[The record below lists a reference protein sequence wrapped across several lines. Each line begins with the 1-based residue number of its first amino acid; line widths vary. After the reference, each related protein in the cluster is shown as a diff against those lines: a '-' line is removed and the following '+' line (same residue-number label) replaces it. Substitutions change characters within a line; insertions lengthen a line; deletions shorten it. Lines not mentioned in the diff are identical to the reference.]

1 MQHDAFLEVTHH
13 LSTNHFFFTLIH
25 FDGLRQNALT
35 QRLFMQF
42 WFFIQPLGNWQIEV
56 EIVLQTFL
64 QPRNIPHFF
73 QRLWWNV
80 GINGRFEHIFTNA
93 VNGFAHIA
101 DIQQF
106 VTLGVNGA
114 TLIVSHVI
122 IFQQLL
128 TNVEVTAFNFT
139 LGVGNRFSHPRVFN
153 GFAWLHTQFTHHA
166 GYSVGSKNTHQR
178 IFHRQVET
186 GRTSIPLTTRTT
198 AQLVIDTTGFVTLGT
213 DDMQA
218 TCCQYRIVTYLPV
231 GFNFFNLLCGRIFQR
246 GNFCLPATTEHNIC
260 TTTRH
265 IGRDSHRS
273 RITCLSNNRRFVGVE
288 FGVQDVVLNTGFGQF
303 V

>member
-1 MQHDAFLEVTHH
+1 
-13 LSTNHFFFTLIH
+13 
-25 FDGLRQNALT
+25 
-35 QRLFMQF
+35 MQF

-73 QRLWWNV
+73 QRLWRNV

-198 AQLVIDTTGFVTLGT
+198 AQLVIDTTGFVTFRT
-213 DDMQA
+213 DDGQTA
-218 TCCQYRIVTYLPV
+218 CGFYFRAQLDVGTTTCHVGSDGHCTTETGFCNNFSFFLVQLRIQYAVFDLTHGKHFAQHFGDFYRSRTYQYRTS
-231 GFNFFNLLCGRIFQR
+231 
-246 GNFCLPATTEHNIC
+246 CLH
-260 TTTRH
+260 
-265 IGRDSHRS
+265 
-273 RITCLSNNRRFVGVE
+273 
-288 FGVQDVVLNTGFGQF
+288 
-303 V
+303 